1 MDVARINFSHG
12 DAAQH
17 AAAADAVRKA
27 AAATGRAVALLADLR
42 GPKVR
47 LGEMTGDATGMTGAA
62 IELRTGDRFTLRSG
76 PGPVD
81 QRSAGTNHPR
91 LHEDVRAGDRILLA
105 DGAVELRVIE
115 TSDGVLTEVVAGG
128 TIRSRAGV
136 NVPGD
141 RLSLPALSDRD
152 RGDVVRAIELRADI
166 VAQSFVRRAE
176 DVAQL
181 RALIGAQPVH
191 VMAKIETRA
200 AIEDLDGI
208 LDVADSIMVAR
219 GDLGVEIPFE
229 EVPIVQKELIR
240 AARGRRRPVVVATQ
254 MLESMVDAPRPTRA
268 EASDVANAV
277 LDGADAVML
286 SAETAIG
293 RHPVAAADAAV
304 RICVAAEA
312 AAERWGRD
320 TRGAPGGG
328 R

>member
-12 DAAQH
+12 DAEQH
-17 AAAADAVRKA
+17 SAAADAVRRA
-27 AAATGRAVALLADLR
+27 AAATGRAIALLADLR

-47 LGEMTGDATGMTGAA
+47 LGEMTGDA
-62 IELRTGDRFTLRSG
+62 IELRTGDRFTLRSD

-81 QRSAGTNHPR
+81 QSSAGTNHPR
-91 LHEDVRAGDRILLA
+91 LHEDLRAGDRILLA
-105 DGAVELRVIE
+105 DGAVELRVVE
-115 TSDGVLTEVVAGG
+115 TARAGVLTEVVVGG
-128 TIRSRAGV
+128 TVRSRAGV
-136 NVPGD
+136 NVPGE

-152 RGDVVRAIELRADI
+152 RGDVVRAIELGAEI

-181 RALIGAQPVH
+181 RELVGRETVQ
-191 VMAKIETRA
+191 VMAKVETRS
-200 AIEDLDGI
+200 AIEDIERI
-208 LDVADSIMVAR
+208 LAVADSIMVAR

-240 AARGRRRPVVVATQ
+240 AARARRRPVVVATQ

-293 RHPVAAADAAV
+293 SHPVAAADAAV
-304 RICVAAEA
+304 RICTVAEA
-312 AAERWGRD
+312 AAERWAA
-320 TRGAPGGG
+320 TRP
-328 R
+328 